1 MRSYELM
8 YILDPGLD
16 EDASGALLGRV
27 EEVMS
32 KQGVEVEKTEPWGKR
47 RLAYPIKGHWEGN
60 YVLSYLKAEPSAVSE
75 MERRLRV
82 TDGILRFLTV
92 RTDAQ
97 KAKLARRQ
105 ENRDEKSR
113 ARKARRVA
121 KAGASAGADA
131 PAPAAKPATEVATP
145 AAAEETK
152 PTAEA
157 AAPAA
162 EEGTKPEKV
171 AASEIADPDAT
182 VAGTDAGAG
191 DAQPTGDDTNEQKES

>member
-92 RTDAQ
+92 RTDEQ

-113 ARKARRVA
+113 ARKARRAA
-121 KAGASAGADA
+121 KAGASAPSETPAAPPAPAA
-131 PAPAAKPATEVATP
+131 PAPATTEAAAP

-152 PTAEA
+152 P
-157 AAPAA
+157 
-162 EEGTKPEKV
+162 EKL
-171 AASEIADPDAT
+171 AASEISDPDAT
-182 VAGTDAGAG
+182 VAGAEAGAAEAKPAAD
-191 DAQPTGDDTNEQKES
+191 DANEQKES